1 MTLYSNSIRAVFFDL
16 GETLFQ
22 PLDNWVTSGNI
33 AKLAGTIQIPISG
46 DELITQY
53 RKLREDVTQD
63 FAKRSFYLHKDFV
76 NEAMNRLF
84 EHYGLE
90 DAKKVIEDFAYAQRD
105 SVIQYLKPQ
114 SDCFEVLKDLR
125 KQKFK
130 LAIVSNID
138 DDWLD
143 PLIEIWKLDSY
154 VDFILSSETAQS
166 CKPDSSIFMQ
176 ASHAL
181 DIVPHQTL
189 FVGDSFVN
197 DVIGASNVGMHP
209 VWLNQHDA
217 IPTQKLSVPQI
228 ETLSA
233 LLELL

>member
-1 MTLYSNSIRAVFFDL
+1 MTLTSNTIRAVFFDL

-33 AKLAGTIQIPISG
+33 AKFAGSAQVPVGSE
-46 DELITQY
+46 ELITQY
-53 RKLREDVTQD
+53 RQLREEVTLD

-76 NEAMNRLF
+76 NEAMRRLLAHF
-84 EHYGLE
+84 GLKDVDE
-90 DAKKVIEDFAYAQRD
+90 AIKNFSYSQRDAVIE
-105 SVIQYLKPQ
+105 YLKPQ
-114 SDCFEVLKDLR
+114 TDCFEVLKVLR
-125 KQKFK
+125 ERELK

-143 PLIEIWKLDSY
+143 PLIETWKLDSY
-154 VDFILSSETAQS
+154 VDFILSSETARS
-166 CKPDSSIFMQ
+166 CKPDTSIFMQ
-176 ASHAL
+176 ASHAVG
-181 DIVPHQTL
+181 IPPHQIV

-197 DVIGASNVGMHP
+197 DVEGAYSVGMHP

-217 IPTQKLSVPQI
+217 LPTTELSVPQI
-228 ETLSA
+228 KTLSA

>member
-1 MTLYSNSIRAVFFDL
+1 MTLSSNSIRAVFFDL

-33 AKLAGTIQIPISG
+33 AKLAGTVQIPIGG

-53 RKLREDVTQD
+53 RKLREEVTLD

-76 NEAMNRLF
+76 NEAMSRLF
-84 EHYGLE
+84 EHYELE

-105 SVIQYLKPQ
+105 AVIQYLKPQ

-125 KQKFK
+125 DQKFK

-181 DIVPHQTL
+181 DIVPHQTI

-197 DVIGASNVGMHP
+197 DVVGASNVGMHP

-217 IPTQKLSVPQI
+217 QPTQKLSVPQI

>member
-1 MTLYSNSIRAVFFDL
+1 MISSSNTIRAVFFDL

-33 AKLAGTIQIPISG
+33 AKLAGTIQIPVG
-46 DELITQY
+46 GNELITQY
-53 RKLREDVTQD
+53 RKLREEVTVD

-76 NEAMNRLF
+76 NEAMCRLF
-84 EHYGLE
+84 EHYGL
-90 DAKKVIEDFAYAQRD
+90 DDVKKAIENFAYSQRD
-105 SVIQYLKPQ
+105 AVIRYLKPQ
-114 SDCFEVLKDLR
+114 SDCFEVLEELR
-125 KQKFK
+125 LRSFK

-143 PLIEIWKLDSY
+143 PLIEMWKLENY

-166 CKPDSSIFMQ
+166 CKPDTSIFMQ
-176 ASHAL
+176 ASHAVG
-181 DIVPHQTL
+181 IAPHQIV

-197 DVIGASNVGMHP
+197 DVEGAGNVGMHP
-209 VWLNQHDA
+209 VWLNQHDTT
-217 IPTQKLSVPQI
+217 PTKELSVPQI